1 MIQQQHLTPYPTKE
15 VGGGKRLS
23 QPGLGVNIKLAL
35 QQYSRG
41 TLENKAAGYYEKA
54 GLPIPEFDRMNL
66 IEKYEALAEWRQ
78 KVKDGVTQ
86 LEGFRMAAAARE
98 EENRIDSLVN
108 KKLNEKKDSSSKEAT
123 T

>member
-23 QPGLGVNIKLAL
+23 QPGLGVNIKKAL
-35 QQYSRG
+35 QMYSQG

-66 IEKYEALAEWRQ
+66 IEKYEALGEWRQ
-78 KVKDGVTQ
+78 KVKDGVFELEQFQ
-86 LEGFRMAAAARE
+86 LAANKRAE
-98 EENRIDSLVN
+98 EARIDSLVN
-108 KKLNEKKDSSSKEAT
+108 KKINEKKDSSSKEAT